1 MTIHP
6 TREEFKAL
14 AKEYIVVPPVQS
26 PKDTLEQGQVVRV
39 IASIVVG
46 AVVLREA
53 WRHLMRNW

>member
-1 MTIHP
+1 M
-6 TREEFKAL
+6 FDL
-14 AKEYIVVPPVQS
+14 AVA
-26 PKDTLEQGQVVRV
+26 VVRV